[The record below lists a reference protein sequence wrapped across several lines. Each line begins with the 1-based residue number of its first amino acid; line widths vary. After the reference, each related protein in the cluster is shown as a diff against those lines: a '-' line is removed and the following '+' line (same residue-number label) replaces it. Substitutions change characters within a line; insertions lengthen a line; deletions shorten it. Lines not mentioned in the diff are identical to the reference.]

1 MGSTRRSR
9 GRQRKDADGVAGPNC
24 LTKPCAASMTAR
36 ASPGSKLPASIARM
50 NVRSRRSA
58 RRAGLDVIGWHCRP
72 RADLDEI
79 ARDDAP
85 LLAVDG
91 DFEPIATDPAD
102 RTAFAVH
109 DLDGYRHD
117 IDGGAKRGRLLRVRR
132 ARATP
137 AKRARPSAA
146 QPRRDDARS
155 VSCQGALILL
165 PIDNRQSGNLHPP
178 LSIADQ
184 SIARSNPLPH
194 RDCRL
199 PHVSAIADCRLPII
213 HCRCGNRRDRSA
225 AS

>member
-1 MGSTRRSR
+1 MCTARRSDCGIDAGSR

-50 NVRSRRSA
+50 NVRSRRSG

-109 DLDGYRHD
+109 DLDRYRHD
-117 IDGGAKRGRLLRVRR
+117 IDRRAKRRRLLRVRR

-137 AKRARPSAA
+137 ARRAPRARP
-146 QPRRDDARS
+146 PRRDDARG

-165 PIDNRQSGNLHPP
+165 PIDNRQSGNLQPHC
-178 LSIADQ
+178 
-184 SIARSNPLPH
+184 PLPIN
-194 RDCRL
+194 RLPDCPLPIGIVDCRCVR
-199 PHVSAIADCRLPII
+199 HCRLPIA
-213 HCRCGNRRDRSA
+213 DYPLSMW
-225 AS
+225 